1 MPPSRGRH
9 PASPTSPAARARYRR
24 ILRFASLTLA
34 QLWWFEIA
42 LPAVG
47 LRRWAYRNRVPRLQ
61 HLARRFHALAT
72 ELGGLMIKV
81 GQFLSSRLDILPP
94 EVTKELEGLQ
104 DEVAPETFDAIR
116 VRTEQ
121 ELGMPLT
128 RAYAWFDPTPIAAA
142 SLGQAHRARLT
153 PAIAADLGFTDV
165 VVKVQRPGIDEV
177 VAVDLA
183 ALRRVARWLARIRLV
198 STRADAPALVEE
210 FAATSLE
217 EIDYRHEAA
226 NAVRFG
232 ADFAQ
237 DPAVGSPE
245 VVWERSSLRV
255 LTLSDVTAIKVTDV
269 TALTAAG
276 IDPAE
281 VAQEL
286 ARVTFQQVFV
296 HGFFHA
302 DPHPGNIFVTP
313 LAEPVEGPS
322 GRSLTWRLTFID
334 FGMMG
339 EISDSLRAGL
349 RDFILAAVRR
359 DSRGLITAL
368 EHLDVLLPTANTDEL
383 ELAMDTLFGR
393 FGGMGI
399 AELQRVDPREFEAF
413 ARQFGETI
421 RALPFQL
428 PENFLLLLRTISL
441 VSGGT
446 SALDP
451 DFNMWDAVDPFARDI
466 LSPRGVDSVRD
477 LGRRG
482 LAYATT
488 LAGLPRRLDE
498 VITRVDRGQVA
509 IRTPDVDRR
518 LRSIE
523 RVISRAVSAVVFAT
537 LLFAGVLLRPT
548 DEVLGWV
555 LMGASIIPLAH
566 VVATWRSR

>member
-1 MPPSRGRH
+1 MPPARGRLPENPRS
-9 PASPTSPAARARYRR
+9 PASRARYRR

-42 LPAVG
+42 LPTVG
-47 LRRWAYRNRVPRLQ
+47 LRRLASRNRVPRLQ
-61 HLARRFHALAT
+61 RIARRFHALAAD
-72 ELGGLMIKV
+72 LGGLMIKV

-104 DEVAPETFDAIR
+104 DEVAPEPFDAIR
-116 VRTEQ
+116 VQTER

-128 RAYAWFDPTPIAAA
+128 RAYASFDPTPIAAA

-183 ALRRVARWLARIRLV
+183 ALRRVARWLSRIRLV

-210 FAATSLE
+210 FAATSRE

-226 NAVRFG
+226 NAVRFTE
-232 ADFAQ
+232 DFVE

-245 VVWERSSLRV
+245 VVWERSTLRV

-269 TALTAAG
+269 AALTAAG
-276 IDPAE
+276 IAPAE

-286 ARVTFQQVFV
+286 ARVTFQQIFV

-313 LAEPVEGPS
+313 SEAVAG
-322 GRSLTWRLTFID
+322 GARAWRLTFID

-359 DSRGLITAL
+359 DSRGLIRAL
-368 EHLDVLLPTANTDEL
+368 ERLDVLLPTANTDEL

-421 RALPFQL
+421 RGLPFQL

-441 VSGGT
+441 VSGDT

-451 DFNMWDAVDPFARDI
+451 EFNMWDAVDPFARDI

-477 LGRRG
+477 TGRRA

-488 LAGLPRRLDE
+488 LAGLPRRMDE
-498 VITRVDRGQVA
+498 VITRIDRGQISV
-509 IRTPDVDRR
+509 RTPDVDRR

-523 RVISRAVSAVVFAT
+523 RVIGRAVSAVVFAT

-555 LMGASIIPLAH
+555 LIAASAVPLVH